1 MQKIF
6 DFINKIENDDSIQIG
21 ENLKKMIYQYELND
35 IMDVINSCKQ
45 YHHKCC
51 YYYRMISKH
60 NIKVLTEKGFT
71 VKNPQRGINYGKTW
85 PGMQIIWN

>member
-1 MQKIF
+1 
-6 DFINKIENDDSIQIG
+6 
-21 ENLKKMIYQYELND
+21 
-35 IMDVINSCKQ
+35 
-45 YHHKCC
+45 
-51 YYYRMISKH
+51 MISKH